1 MEKSKA
7 IILTYSPEPKKTCAA
22 AARISTTLGTATEIY
37 EKTNDDNIGNLISK
51 VLSSGHKS
59 FIEHA
64 YFTIAFE
71 NVSVF
76 LEEFIIEFRLASF
89 TVKSRRYVDFSNM
102 GYYQPE
108 FRFSKN
114 VAENKK
120 EKLLREYNNHMNYLF
135 SEYSYFVQNGI
146 PKEDARFI
154 LPYSYR
160 SNFYCSVNA
169 RELLHIIYSAIYGR
183 GRRFPEIKN
192 IGKSLLEQA
201 KSIFPDVFDLLETV
215 ESGSEDKEERLRKL
229 FEQKLIKEKATTH
242 LTELISYTKEPEEIV
257 VISAIAS
264 NTGCKTYMA
273 KEIIAKDRNIFDEV
287 LKIIMRDRRKRE
299 LEQANFTFRINGIS
313 LAGLT
318 HIVRHRIHS
327 IIVPSFTEF
336 GKSEE
341 YSIPDTIRGTKG
353 YLERYNEVWR
363 RNKAAFNDFREIGVL
378 KEDLVYLYLSGNVLD
393 IITTMNGRELYHFI
407 QLRSCN
413 RAQWEIR
420 NIAIDMLKKLRKVAP
435 KLFAEYG
442 PACFMTGKC
451 PEGKYSCGRMDEI
464 REFFGGNL
472 E

>member
-7 IILTYSPEPKKTCAA
+7 IILTHSPEPRRVCAA

-37 EKTNDDNIGNLISK
+37 KKTNNDNIGNLISR

-108 FRFSKN
+108 FRFSRP

-120 EKLLREYNNHMNYLF
+120 ERLLKEYNNHMSYLF
-135 SEYSYFVQNGI
+135 SEYSYFVQKGI

-192 IGKSLLEQA
+192 IGKSLLKQA
-201 KSIFPDVFDLLETV
+201 KMIFPEVFELLETV
-215 ESGSEDKEERLRKL
+215 ESGSEDKEERLKKL
-229 FEQKLIKEKATTH
+229 FEGKLIKDKTSTGLA
-242 LTELISYTKEPEEIV
+242 ELISCTEDPEEIV
-257 VISAIAS
+257 AVSAIMS
-264 NTGCKTYMA
+264 NTGCKTSEA
-273 KEIIAKDRNIFDEV
+273 KEMIAKDRNIFDEV
-287 LKIIMRDRRKRE
+287 LKILLGDRRKRE
-299 LEQANFTFRINGIS
+299 LEQANFTFRINSIS

-341 YSIPDTIRGTKG
+341 YLTPDTIKG
-353 YLERYNEVWR
+353 VRHYFERYNNVWKK
-363 RNKAAFNDFREIGVL
+363 NKAILNNFTEIGVL
-378 KEDLVYLYLSGNVLD
+378 EEDLVYLYLSGNVLD

-420 NIAIDMLKKLRKVAP
+420 NIAIDMSRKLRKVAP
-435 KLFAEYG
+435 KLFSKIG
-442 PACFMTGKC
+442 PACFMTGEC
-451 PEGKYSCGRMDEI
+451 PEGKLSCGKMNEI
-464 REFFGGNL
+464 RKFFGGNL
-472 E
+472 